1 MYLLWW
7 TDRFAKNLGVVGRSV
22 SDGLTDNWT
31 SFQLTATK
39 KMELQGRKAQ
49 GVTLKKK

>member
-1 MYLLWW
+1 
-7 TDRFAKNLGVVGRSV
+7 VVGRSV